1 MTTEEK
7 AKAYDEALKKAKE
20 MYDTYR
26 FNVDP
31 SNFKPT
37 DFEYVF
43 PQLAESDDERIRKA
57 LINAL
62 KVSETI
68 GELKFRLSEPTRE
81 KAIAYL
87 EKQKEASKAIEAVE
101 RIDKYI
107 DEHVENAHDMKDSHP
122 DKKYCQGIDDTLAGI
137 AWILQD
143 VYSNE
148 KQEEQKPKRDI
159 VSSDAIESCML
170 RYLQSAANR
179 KDDIEIIEDTKAY
192 KSELISIIEKEQ
204 KPIKMEVYEVGKGT
218 TICGQDYK
226 CKKDYK
232 EGNCWYVKDVIYHC
246 GKDGYLNDQN
256 GVSWSCTPEWFN
268 EYIYTNSEW
277 ADEEKNYF
285 VSGQFLRCK
294 LSFDEFKEGEHYWLE
309 YVGDDM
315 YVGRSDN
322 ILNQKF
328 HITPRQLYTL
338 FSQQLEEVQGP
349 SQEEKQVSLNYE
361 PPFNE
366 TPSDEQ
372 IIDALIHHLNE
383 QDGFLTA
390 INCVSTK
397 AILSWLKKQ
406 KEQKSE
412 WNKVTINGEPIP
424 TENQSVDISLAKW
437 SEEDSDNLER
447 VDNYLWML
455 DNYVGDDCATP
466 QGKVD
471 KIRGNIQEVLSPWL
485 KSLPERFNLQPK
497 QEWSEEDEKA
507 LEAVD
512 ESLYCYESGKA
523 PELVAQIEAERYWL
537 QSLPLNFKKKNEDV
551 AKLCSNEWSEEDEEM
566 FEAFMHKLEVCDL
579 LTNKEIMW
587 AKLRLKFL
595 HPSWKPTEHQMS
607 ILKAVKEYVGKG
619 SGYWGEGLGSLID
632 DLEKLM

>member
-7 AKAYDEALKKAKE
+7 AKAYDEALERAKKYNIDDAHAYQGTIVKLI
-20 MYDTYR
+20 
-26 FNVDP
+26 
-31 SNFKPT
+31 
-37 DFEYVF
+37 F
-43 PQLAESDDERIRKA
+43 PELAESENERIRKV

-62 KVSETI
+62 KVSKTI
-68 GELKFRLSEPTRE
+68 GELEFRLSEPTKE

-107 DEHVENAHDMKDSHP
+107 DEHVTNAHDMKNSHP
-122 DKKYCQGIDDTLAGI
+122 DKKYCQGIDDTLTGI

-148 KQEEQKPKRDI
+148 KQ
-159 VSSDAIESCML
+159 
-170 RYLQSAANR
+170 
-179 KDDIEIIEDTKAY
+179 
-192 KSELISIIEKEQ
+192 KEQ
-204 KPIKMEVYEVGKGT
+204 KIIEMEVYEVGKGT
-218 TICGQDYK
+218 TICGQDYR

-232 EGNCWYVKDVIYHC
+232 EGNCWYIKNVIYHC
-246 GKDGYLNDQN
+246 SRDGYLNDQN

-277 ADEEKNYF
+277 ADEEKNDF
-285 VSGQFLRCK
+285 VSGQFSQFLQCK
-294 LSFDEFKEGEHYWLE
+294 LSFDSFKEGEYYWLE
-309 YVGDDM
+309 YIGDDM

-349 SQEEKQVSLNYE
+349 PQEEKQASLNYE
-361 PPFNE
+361 PPFDE
-366 TPSDEQ
+366 SPSDKE
-372 IIDALIHHLNE
+372 IIEALIHHLNE
-383 QDGFLTA
+383 QNGFLTA

-406 KEQKSE
+406 KEQKPAE
-412 WNKVTINGEPIP
+412 
-424 TENQSVDISLAKW
+424 W

-466 QGKVD
+466 QGKAD

-497 QEWSEEDEKA
+497 SAECSKVTINGEPIPTENHSVNIPLAEWSEEDEKV

-551 AKLCSNEWSEEDEEM
+551 AKLCSNEWSEEDEVMLKGCIRSIE
-566 FEAFMHKLEVCDL
+566 EARDKRYPNECDA
-579 LTNKEIMW
+579 NISYNREIDW
-587 AKLRLKFL
+587 LKS
-595 HPSWKPTEHQMS
+595 HHSSWKPTEHQMS